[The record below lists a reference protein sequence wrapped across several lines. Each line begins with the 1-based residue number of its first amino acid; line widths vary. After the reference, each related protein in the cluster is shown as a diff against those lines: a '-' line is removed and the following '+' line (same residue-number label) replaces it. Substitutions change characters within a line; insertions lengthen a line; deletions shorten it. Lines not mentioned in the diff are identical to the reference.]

1 MFSTQS
7 DARRFFELRILE
19 QADAERL
26 PLSPD
31 ERLMLRWS
39 ESAPDSV
46 ADPALA
52 TRLPSQMP
60 DDDYEQKIAGLVARS
75 YQADIA
81 RDPTAKKRWADAFRV
96 LSQGD
101 HYILIAINR
110 ALGRQFTPWWK
121 LRW

>member
-1 MFSTQS
+1 MFHTQS
-7 DARRFFELRILE
+7 EARAFFEQRIRE

-26 PLSPD
+26 SLSSD

-39 ESAPDSV
+39 ESEPESV

-52 TRLPSQMP
+52 ERLTSQIS
-60 DDDYEQKIAGLVARS
+60 DDQYEEKIAGLVTRS
-75 YQADIA
+75 YAADIA

-110 ALGRQFTPWWK
+110 ALGPKFTPWWK